1 MVRGTP
7 TIRARATFASARTRR
22 RARRT
27 AARRT
32 TTPTARTWRRQLRA
46 QGASCVPNCVLVP
59 CVKSAR
65 CAKRR
70 KDGARARGPRT
81 RRDALTVTRARARAP
96 LRHRR
101 GVAFASLAND
111 RWGVDKC
118 ATTRVMAVKVLDD
131 DGAGTF
137 GDVLLAL
144 DFVVKQRDAGGL
156 SEGRNVVASM
166 SLSGAGTLQAID
178 DAILAAKQ
186 EGVLTVVSAG
196 NQNGDACARTPARSA
211 EALTVG
217 STDECACVQ
226 PGASIL
232 SAAPVPPG
240 FLADALR

>member
-1 MVRGTP
+1 M
-7 TIRARATFASARTRR
+7 
-22 RARRT
+22 
-27 AARRT
+27 
-32 TTPTARTWRRQLRA
+32 RQKKKGRYA
-46 QGASCVPNCVLVP
+46 
-59 CVKSAR
+59 
-65 CAKRR
+65 CA
-70 KDGARARGPRT
+70 
-81 RRDALTVTRARARAP
+81 RDALTVARARARAP
-96 LRHRR
+96 LRRRR

-240 FLADALR
+240 FLADALL